1 MGHGQGYGVDNGRM
15 TNAAPALTLMLFD
28 VDDTLA
34 PGTGG
39 RKRCCR
45 PAASTGMPCMAWPRR
60 DAPACSHHITAAELA
75 VVEQQRPRPNVAA

>member
-1 MGHGQGYGVDNGRM
+1 M
-15 TNAAPALTLMLFD
+15 TATVLTLFD

-34 PGTGG
+34 PGAG
-39 RKRCCR
+39 RKRCYR

-75 VVEQQRPRPNVAA
+75 VVEQQRPGQSAAA